1 MKREPLFTIE
11 VDVLGDQALQS
22 ARGMVNMVR
31 FSGRCDCAFFHG
43 EILPGG
49 VDTQLYLAGQP
60 ATLSARY
67 MLSGTDDAGAPAR
80 LFIENNGVTGPD
92 GVCITRP
99 RIFTDSPRLAFLED
113 MSLTGRIAGRE
124 DGVTI
129 CFYEEE
135 QP

>member
-1 MKREPLFTIE
+1 MELLFTIE
-11 VDVLGDQALQS
+11 VDLHECRTLKS
-22 ARGMVNMVR
+22 AKGQVNMIC
-31 FSGRCDCAFFHG
+31 FGGRCDCAFFHG

-124 DGVTI
+124 GGVTI